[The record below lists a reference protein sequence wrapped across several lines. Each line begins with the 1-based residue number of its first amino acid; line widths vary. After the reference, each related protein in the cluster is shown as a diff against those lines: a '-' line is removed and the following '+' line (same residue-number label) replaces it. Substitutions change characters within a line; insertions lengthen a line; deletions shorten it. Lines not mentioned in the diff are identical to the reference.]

1 MTLTTAMTPHS
12 CVPTTLTQLVNPN
25 PLTPSLE
32 RLRQFDLQTCPACRG
47 PLPEGPMKA
56 YQTGIGKFI
65 SLQREMKARGR
76 VLVDCD
82 AQGLERASAGGELAG
97 GELYD
102 PLPADLALVMQ
113 EVIDLYREGAE
124 GGVAASEFDM
134 GNMYMHGCG
143 VEQNYELMMQ
153 WWR

>member
-1 MTLTTAMTPHS
+1 
-12 CVPTTLTQLVNPN
+12 
-25 PLTPSLE
+25 
-32 RLRQFDLQTCPACRG
+32 
-47 PLPEGPMKA
+47 MKA

>member
-1 MTLTTAMTPHS
+1 
-12 CVPTTLTQLVNPN
+12 
-25 PLTPSLE
+25 
-32 RLRQFDLQTCPACRG
+32 
-47 PLPEGPMKA
+47 MKA

-65 SLQREMKARGR
+65 SLQREMVARGR

-82 AQGLERASAGGELAG
+82 AQGLERVGSRE

-102 PLPADLALVMQ
+102 PLPADLASAMQ

-124 GGVAASEFDM
+124 GGVAAAEYDM

-143 VEQNYELMMQ
+143 VEHNYELMAQ